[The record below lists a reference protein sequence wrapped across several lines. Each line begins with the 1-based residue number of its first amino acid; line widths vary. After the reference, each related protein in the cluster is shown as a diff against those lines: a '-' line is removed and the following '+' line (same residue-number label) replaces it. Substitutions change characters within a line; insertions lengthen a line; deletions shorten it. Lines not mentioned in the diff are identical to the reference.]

1 MKNFL
6 AIDTAG
12 EHMTVI
18 ACKGG
23 QPSVVYEPHCGMNH
37 SVALMNA
44 VDAALSRAGM
54 TAADCD
60 AVCAVVGPGSFT
72 GIRIGIAA
80 AKGFCAAADKP
91 ALGITT
97 FETLAYNAESDALA
111 VVPAGRGGYYVC
123 GFSRGKVVLP
133 PQVADGERLAE
144 LAKSFELV
152 SAAALPLQHRIADPS
167 AGLLARALAARA
179 EECGPLQALY
189 IRRSQAEEER
199 ARRGEG

>member
-1 MKNFL
+1 MKILGLETSARACSAAVTEDGAVL
-6 AIDTAG
+6 ASAFQCTG
-12 EHMTVI
+12 LT
-18 ACKGG
+18 
-23 QPSVVYEPHCGMNH
+23 H
-37 SVALMNA
+37 SRTLMPMVEDMLRNA
-44 VDAALSRAGM
+44 ELSMAQI
-54 TAADCD
+54 D
-60 AVCAVVGPGSFT
+60 AVAVAAGPGSFT